1 VNFQCKVVRVEE
13 VIGPMEPKWF
23 WDYRYGRVGYEE
35 GELSIKKDDEFVR
48 DLLQVSIYKANT
60 KGKC

>member
-1 VNFQCKVVRVEE
+1 MEE
-13 VIGPMEPKWF
+13 LVI
-23 WDYRYGRVGYEE
+23 EE